1 MAIKVEY
8 QQAEVSDNSE
18 VIRLS
23 NRQVKAEG
31 MLKNEIYG
39 VLSIGAAIL
48 CSFSIAGVGLGV
60 LGGLIA
66 KALAYALGRGAFL
79 LPALLLGSGVKH
91 ILRPEGKLCTRE
103 SLAVSGFF
111 LDLLVIFHHWA
122 APAGSELMPE
132 YLLSGGGAASGLV
145 LFLCRKALG
154 LAGTWVLLVAAAL
167 CLAIL
172 AFKLSLKKVAV
183 NTGKTVG
190 AAAAVMT
197 NPGKRARKD
206 SFFDY
211 EDVLSKD
218 VFSQAEG
225 KSARK
230 EPTGTVGAE
239 VAGEP
244 DDIYKAERPESP
256 APLLEADAGRD
267 APDGRAER
275 AEMEMGQS
283 APISQCPA
291 EAENGAMVFALDLG
305 DPADAP
311 TINAAGGGEK
321 AAPADGIFAAAD
333 GGESFYKFPHLGLLQ
348 HTESAGGKN
357 FAEESD
363 KQAAVLEQTLADF
376 KVAAKIVNIVTGPS
390 VTRFELEP
398 APGVKVSRI
407 TSLTDDLTLRLAV
420 SGIRIE
426 TSVPG
431 KSVMGI
437 EVPRATADPV
447 LFYDVV
453 ASGEFKNAHSRLAM
467 ALGKDIAGRTVVADI
482 GKMPHLLVAGSTGS
496 GKSVCINTIINS
508 ILFKA
513 SPTEVKFIMIDP
525 KVVELNTYN
534 GIPHL
539 LTPVV
544 TNAKKAASALC
555 WAVEEMERRYGLF
568 AETGARQ
575 ISGYNDISAEK
586 LPYIVVIIDEL
597 ADLMMAA
604 PSDVENAICR
614 LAQKARA
621 AGLHLILATQ
631 RPSVDV
637 ITGIIKANIP
647 SRIAFA
653 VSSQIDSRTILDAGG
668 AEKLLGRGDMLY
680 YPSGAGKP
688 LRLQGAFISDREIEN
703 IVSCIKEQS
712 IPVEYSDDVTEFSLP
727 SDKAADSPLRYQDNM
742 GAQDELLKEAVDLVM
757 QTGQASA
764 SLLQRRLRIGYAR
777 AGRLVD
783 IMEEMGIA
791 GPATG
796 NSKPRDLLMTHEEA
810 IRAIGAC
817 GGDADK

>member
-1 MAIKVEY
+1 M
-8 QQAEVSDNSE
+8 
-18 VIRLS
+18 S
-23 NRQVKAEG
+23 NRQAKAEG
-31 MLKNEIYG
+31 VLKNEICG
-39 VLSIGAAIL
+39 VLCIGAALL
-48 CSFSIAGVGLGV
+48 CSFSIAGVGLGF
-60 LGGLIA
+60 LGGVIA
-66 KALAYALGRGAFL
+66 NILTYALGKGAFL
-79 LPALLLGSGVKH
+79 LPVLLLGSGMKY
-91 ILRPEGKLCTRE
+91 ILQPKDKICTPKF
-103 SLAVSGFF
+103 LAVSGFF
-111 LDLLVIFHHWA
+111 LDLLIAFHHWA
-122 APAGSELMPE
+122 APADSELLPE
-132 YLLSGGGAASGLV
+132 YLPSGGGIVSGLV
-145 LFLCRKALG
+145 LFLCRKILG
-154 LAGTWVLLVAAAL
+154 LAGTWILLVAAAV
-167 CLAIL
+167 CLAII

-190 AAAAVMT
+190 AAAAGVV
-197 NPGKRARKD
+197 NYGKRARKD
-206 SFFDY
+206 SFFNY
-211 EDVLSKD
+211 EDFLRQDAFSRAEDKSSREVLD
-218 VFSQAEG
+218 E
-225 KSARK
+225 
-230 EPTGTVGAE
+230 TVE
-239 VAGEP
+239 LYEP
-244 DDIYKAERPESP
+244 DDPNEPKEPDEPERPEDWEP
-256 APLLEADAGRD
+256 RPEPETWQDTLTGRD
-267 APDGRAER
+267 ETEIEHSVPITER
-275 AEMEMGQS
+275 
-283 APISQCPA
+283 PA
-291 EAENGAMVFALDLG
+291 AVQNEDVIFKLELS

-311 TINAAGGGEK
+311 IIKTASDGEK
-321 AAPADGIFAAAD
+321 FSPVRPAGEIFSAAD
-333 GGESFYKFPHLGLLQ
+333 YGDGFYKFPHLGLLQ
-348 HTESAGGKN
+348 RPEGSNRKN
-357 FAEESD
+357 IAEESVR
-363 KQAAVLEQTLADF
+363 QAAVLEQTLADF

-390 VTRFELEP
+390 VTRFEVEP

-407 TSLTDDLTLRLAV
+407 TSLTDDSTLRLAV

-437 EVPRATADPV
+437 EVPRENADPV
-447 LFYDVV
+447 LFYDAV
-453 ASGEFKNAHSRLAM
+453 ASGEFKDAASKLTM
-467 ALGKDIAGRTVVADI
+467 ALGKDIAGRTIVADI

-513 SPTEVKFIMIDP
+513 SPSEVKFIMIDP

-575 ISGYNDISAEK
+575 ISGYNNISEEK
-586 LPYIVVIIDEL
+586 LPYIVIIIDEL

-604 PSDVENAICR
+604 PSDVEDAICR

-680 YPSGAGKP
+680 YPSGVSKP

-703 IVSCIKEQS
+703 IVNCIKEQS
-712 IPVEYSDDVTEFSLP
+712 IPVEYSDDVTECSLL
-727 SDKAADSPLRYQDNM
+727 SDKTADTYLKYQDNP

-783 IMEEMGIA
+783 IMEELGIA

-796 NSKPRDLLMTHEEA
+796 NSKPRELLMTHDEA
-810 IRAIGAC
+810 LRTLGFC
-817 GGDADK
+817 DGGTDK